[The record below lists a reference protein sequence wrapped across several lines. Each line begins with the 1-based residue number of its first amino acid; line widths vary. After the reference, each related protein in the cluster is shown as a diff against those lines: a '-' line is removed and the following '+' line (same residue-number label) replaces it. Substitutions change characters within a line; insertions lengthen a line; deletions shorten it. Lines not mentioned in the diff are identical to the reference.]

1 MLVEINLLP
10 KREQKSRFIPLLSI
24 VFTVLLIVGATIFYV
39 IVQRMEQQIAQ
50 LKTELDQTKALR
62 IAEEE
67 KQKTAANTSVGVQLQ
82 EAIQWAEQ
90 YPIHTVALLHELIER
105 LPERGFLMNV
115 SYARDGAIQLTA
127 QFDTTRESAAY
138 LQALK
143 DASFIADVKLTSLT
157 ASEGKAEEEGTM
169 PRYIGQFTVQLNMEE
184 WKKQQQGGEK

>member
-10 KREQKSRFIPLLSI
+10 KRERKSRLLPL
-24 VFTVLLIVGATIFYV
+24 LLIVAAVLLLVGATTFYFV
-39 IVQRMEQQIAQ
+39 IQRMEQQIAQ
-50 LKTELDQTKALR
+50 IKTELDQTKALR

-67 KQKTAANTSVGVQLQ
+67 KQTEGTDASVAVQLQ

-90 YPIHTVALLHELIER
+90 YPLHTVLLLRELIER

-115 SYARDGAIQLTA
+115 SYARDGAIQLTV

-143 DASFIADVKLTSLT
+143 EASFIADVKLTSLT
-157 ASEGKAEEEGTM
+157 ATEGKSEEGTM
-169 PRYIGQFTVQLNMEE
+169 PRYVGQFSVQLNMEE
-184 WKKQQQGGEK
+184 WKKQQGGGT

>member
-1 MLVEINLLP
+1 MLVEINLLT
-10 KREQKSRFIPLLSI
+10 KRERKSRLIPLLSI
-24 VFTVLLIVGATIFYV
+24 VAAVLFIVGATTFYFV
-39 IVQRMEQQIAQ
+39 VQRMEQQIAQ

-105 LPERGFLMNV
+105 LPERGFLMNI

-138 LQALK
+138 LQSLK

-157 ASEGKAEEEGTM
+157 ASEGKAEEEGIM
-169 PRYIGQFTVQLNMEE
+169 PRYIGQFSIQLNMEE
-184 WKKQQQGGEK
+184 WKKQQQGGGK

>member
-10 KREQKSRFIPLLSI
+10 KRERKSRLLPL
-24 VFTVLLIVGATIFYV
+24 LLIVAAVLLLVGATTFYFV
-39 IVQRMEQQIAQ
+39 IQHMEQQISQ

-67 KQKTAANTSVGVQLQ
+67 KQSAGTSASVGAQLQ

-90 YPIHTVALLHELIER
+90 YPVHTVALLHELIER
-105 LPERGFLMNV
+105 LPERGFLMSV

-143 DASFIADVKLTSLT
+143 EASFIADVKLTSLT
-157 ASEGKAEEEGTM
+157 ATEGKSEEGTM
-169 PRYIGQFTVQLNMEE
+169 PRYVGQFSIQLNMEE
-184 WKKQQQGGEK
+184 WKKQQGGRT

>member
-10 KREQKSRFIPLLSI
+10 KRERKSQLIPLLPI
-24 VFTVLLIVGATIFYV
+24 VVAMLLIVGAITFYV
-39 IVQRMEQQIAQ
+39 IVQRMEQQITQ

-67 KQKTAANTSVGVQLQ
+67 KQKTKTNASVGAQLQ
-82 EAIQWAEQ
+82 EAIRWAEQ
-90 YPIHTVALLHELIER
+90 YPVHTVALLHELIER

-115 SYARDGAIQLTA
+115 SYARDGVIQLTV

-143 DASFIADVKLTSLT
+143 DVSFIADVKLTSLT
-157 ASEGKAEEEGTM
+157 ATEGKKEEEGTM
-169 PRYIGQFTVQLNMEE
+169 PRYIGQFSVQLNMEA
-184 WKKQQQGGEK
+184 WKKQQQGGET

>member
-10 KREQKSRFIPLLSI
+10 KRERKSQLIPLLSI
-24 VFTVLLIVGATIFYV
+24 VVAMLLIVGATTFYV
-39 IVQRMEQQIAQ
+39 IVQRMEQQITQ

-67 KQKTAANTSVGVQLQ
+67 KQKTKTNASVGAQLQ
-82 EAIQWAEQ
+82 EAIRWAEQ
-90 YPIHTVALLHELIER
+90 YPVHTVALLHELIER

-115 SYARDGAIQLTA
+115 SYARDGVIQLTV

-138 LQALK
+138 LQTLK

-157 ASEGKAEEEGTM
+157 ATEGKTEEEGTM
-169 PRYIGQFTVQLNMEE
+169 PRYIGQFSVQLNMEE
-184 WKKQQQGGEK
+184 WKKQQQGGET

>member
-10 KREQKSRFIPLLSI
+10 KRERKSQLIPLLSI
-24 VFTVLLIVGATIFYV
+24 VVAMLLIVGATTFYV
-39 IVQRMEQQIAQ
+39 IVQRMEQQITQ

-67 KQKTAANTSVGVQLQ
+67 KQKTKTNASVGAQLQ
-82 EAIQWAEQ
+82 EAIRWAEQ
-90 YPIHTVALLHELIER
+90 YPVHTVELLHELIER

-115 SYARDGAIQLTA
+115 SYARDGVIQLTV

-157 ASEGKAEEEGTM
+157 ATEGMTEEEGTM
-169 PRYIGQFTVQLNMEE
+169 PRYIGQFSVQLNMEE
-184 WKKQQQGGEK
+184 WKKQQQGGET

>member
-10 KREQKSRFIPLLSI
+10 KRERKSQLIPLLSI
-24 VFTVLLIVGATIFYV
+24 VVAMLLIVGATTFYV
-39 IVQRMEQQIAQ
+39 IVQRMEQQITQ

-67 KQKTAANTSVGVQLQ
+67 KQKTKTNASVGAQLQ
-82 EAIQWAEQ
+82 EAIRWAEQ
-90 YPIHTVALLHELIER
+90 YPVHTVELLHELIER

-115 SYARDGAIQLTA
+115 SYARDGVIQLTV

-157 ASEGKAEEEGTM
+157 ATEGKTEEEGTM
-169 PRYIGQFTVQLNMEE
+169 PRYIGQFSVQLNMEE
-184 WKKQQQGGEK
+184 WKKQQQGGET

>member
-1 MLVEINLLP
+1 MLVEINLLT
-10 KREQKSRFIPLLSI
+10 KRERKSRLIPLLSI
-24 VFTVLLIVGATIFYV
+24 VAAVLFIVGATTFYFV
-39 IVQRMEQQIAQ
+39 VQRMEQQIAQ

-138 LQALK
+138 LQSLK

-157 ASEGKAEEEGTM
+157 ASEGKAEEEGIM
-169 PRYIGQFTVQLNMEE
+169 PRYIGQFSIQLNMEE
-184 WKKQQQGGEK
+184 WKKQQQGGGK

>member
-10 KREQKSRFIPLLSI
+10 KRERKSRLLPL
-24 VFTVLLIVGATIFYV
+24 LLIVAAVLLLVGATTFYFV
-39 IVQRMEQQIAQ
+39 IQHMEQQISQ

-67 KQKTAANTSVGVQLQ
+67 KQKTKTNASVGAQLQ

-90 YPIHTVALLHELIER
+90 YPVHTVALLHELIER
-105 LPERGFLMNV
+105 LPERGFLMSI

-143 DASFIADVKLTSLT
+143 DASFIANVKLTSLT
-157 ASEGKAEEEGTM
+157 ATEGKTEEEGTM
-169 PRYIGQFTVQLNMEE
+169 PRYIGQFSVQLNMEE
-184 WKKQQQGGEK
+184 WKKQQQGGET

>member
-10 KREQKSRFIPLLSI
+10 KRERKSRFMPLLSI
-24 VFTVLLIVGATIFYV
+24 VVAMLLIVGATTFYV
-39 IVQRMEQQIAQ
+39 IVQRMEQQITQ

-67 KQKTAANTSVGVQLQ
+67 KQKTKTNASASTQLQ

-90 YPIHTVALLHELIER
+90 YPVHTVALLHELTER

-115 SYARDGAIQLTA
+115 SYARDGVIQLTV

-157 ASEGKAEEEGTM
+157 ATEGKTEEEGTM
-169 PRYIGQFTVQLNMEE
+169 PRYIGQFSVQLNMEE
-184 WKKQQQGGEK
+184 WKKQQQGGET

>member
-10 KREQKSRFIPLLSI
+10 KREKKSRLIPLLSI
-24 VFTVLLIVGATIFYV
+24 VAAVLFIVSATTFYFV
-39 IVQRMEQQIAQ
+39 VQRMEQQIAQ
-50 LKTELDQTKALR
+50 LKTELDQIKALR

-105 LPERGFLMNV
+105 LPERGFFMNV
-115 SYARDGAIQLTA
+115 SYARDGAIQMTA

-138 LQALK
+138 LQSLK

-157 ASEGKAEEEGTM
+157 ASEGNAEEGIM
-169 PRYIGQFTVQLNMEE
+169 PRYIGQFSIQLNMEE

>member
-10 KREQKSRFIPLLSI
+10 KRERKSQLIPLLSI
-24 VFTVLLIVGATIFYV
+24 VVAMLLIVGATTFYV
-39 IVQRMEQQIAQ
+39 IVQRMEQQITQ

-67 KQKTAANTSVGVQLQ
+67 KQKTKTNASVGAQLQ
-82 EAIQWAEQ
+82 EAIRWAEQ
-90 YPIHTVALLHELIER
+90 YPVHTVELLHELIER

-115 SYARDGAIQLTA
+115 SYARDGVIQLA
-127 QFDTTRESAAY
+127 VQFDTTRESAAY

-157 ASEGKAEEEGTM
+157 ATEGKTEEEGTM
-169 PRYIGQFTVQLNMEE
+169 PRYIGQFSVQLNMEE
-184 WKKQQQGGEK
+184 WKKQQQGGET